1 MKPVRTSFQEEA
13 VRPAPPRGSSGD
25 NPNLDRLQLSGNDGC
40 LAIVEIAD
48 LPDVGRLPR
57 WKQLLRS
64 QCIRIPA
71 TRRTL
76 SGAEIVIRRPAKIG
90 RLRASRRRYV
100 FSQSSDSCQLGRSMA
115 FPGIR
120 IVMRPVPSSFQ
131 QLLTLSALRRGDLT
145 NSAIRKCSR
154 QIARPGWITVCT
166 YAKALDVPCPPHCNN
181 LPWDQC
187 VIVSNSDEFP
197 QGRGEEFSTAMR
209 SRIASLEGG
218 PLRYHAEVL
227 LCGRCKHRMSFSS
240 TESDVMSV
248 YPPPGDPPS
257 LEKDH
262 G

>member
-1 MKPVRTSFQEEA
+1 
-13 VRPAPPRGSSGD
+13 
-25 NPNLDRLQLSGNDGC
+25 
-40 LAIVEIAD
+40 
-48 LPDVGRLPR
+48 
-57 WKQLLRS
+57 
-64 QCIRIPA
+64 
-71 TRRTL
+71 
-76 SGAEIVIRRPAKIG
+76 
-90 RLRASRRRYV
+90 
-100 FSQSSDSCQLGRSMA
+100 MA

-145 NSAIRKCSR
+145 NAAIRKCSR

-257 LEKDH
+257 LEKDRGMSSDCH
-262 G
+262 GISRAAGMIYPAWIEAERCLGSLMRLEMSYGSPLRYTNRPSCCGPSQLGDLPWRVHTPVPRIHERYYERLDGI